1 MEKQII
7 IKHLYSDKT
16 FKIKNIIN
24 YLELFIASS
33 NDKVIFNF
41 SINKNQLKII
51 DEITNLNN
59 LSGINFINKEASPK
73 NYNFNIVSDFN
84 GVIYIINIIENY
96 ELCAMIYCNDIKM
109 FLNDND
115 GDFIT
120 INTKHKKYQA
130 IKNKNKLFSQVK

>member
-96 ELCAMIYCNDIKM
+96 ELCAMIY
-109 FLNDND
+109 F
-115 GDFIT
+115 
-120 INTKHKKYQA
+120 HK
-130 IKNKNKLFSQVK
+130 